1 MLKMAQQQYIKH
13 LYEVE
18 ERSLNEIAE
27 MTGFNFRTVQK
38 YAYQDNW
45 SVDHLPDVEPGSY
58 PVLGDFIPVIDLW
71 LEEDRRVPRKQRH
84 TIQRIYDRLRDECG
98 FTGSYSSVKRYV
110 RKKKFVLKM
119 TNDWLSRRATARWTS
134 ENSFTTIPPERSRR
148 VMRLRFLFR
157 IPIRVI
163 PRHSLHRTRNACWK
177 A

>member
-45 SVDHLPDVEPGSY
+45 SVDDLPDVEPGSY

-71 LEEDRRVPRKQRH
+71 LGEDRKIPRKQRH
-84 TIQRIYDRLRDECG
+84 TVWRIYNRLRDECG

-110 RKKKFVLKM
+110 RKKKYC
-119 TNDWLSRRATARWTS
+119 TRRSKNGKT
-134 ENSFTTIPPERSRR
+134 
-148 VMRLRFLFR
+148 L
-157 IPIRVI
+157 
-163 PRHSLHRTRNACWK
+163 PR
-177 A
+177 

>member
-38 YAYQDNW
+38 YASQDNW

-58 PVLGDFIPVIDLW
+58 PVLGDFIPVIALW

-84 TIQRIYDRLRDECG
+84 TIQRI
-98 FTGSYSSVKRYV
+98 
-110 RKKKFVLKM
+110 
-119 TNDWLSRRATARWTS
+119 
-134 ENSFTTIPPERSRR
+134 
-148 VMRLRFLFR
+148 
-157 IPIRVI
+157 
-163 PRHSLHRTRNACWK
+163 
-177 A
+177 

>member
-71 LEEDRRVPRKQRH
+71 LEEDRRVPESSVTRSS
-84 TIQRIYDRLRDECG
+84 G
-98 FTGSYSSVKRYV
+98 SMTGSGMNAASPAATPVSSGMSAKR
-110 RKKKFVLKM
+110 
-119 TNDWLSRRATARWTS
+119 
-134 ENSFTTIPPERSRR
+134 NSS
-148 VMRLRFLFR
+148 
-157 IPIRVI
+157 
-163 PRHSLHRTRNACWK
+163 
-177 A
+177 

>member
-98 FTGSYSSVKRYV
+98 FTGSESSVRNLV
-110 RKKKFVLKM
+110 HDMRADRKETKVFV
-119 TNDWLSRRATARWTS
+119 
-134 ENSFTTIPPERSRR
+134 P
-148 VMRLRFLFR
+148 
-157 IPIRVI
+157 
-163 PRHSLHRTRNACWK
+163 
-177 A
+177 